1 MLLNE
6 VLNGVMT
13 FTANGS
19 LPSFVIKSK
28 ILKFEFFLRLWVKI
42 CQFVRLTAKF
52 FAGRFTANGWLHW
65 DPLGLFLITISH
77 TDRLWKRLSSHAL
90 PLIHRC
96 LGKTAGLFHRFAMLN
111 TRIAGFLSEKWQEYF
126 LNDDVSKV
134 RCDER

>member
-1 MLLNE
+1 MFLNE

-28 ILKFEFFLRLWVKI
+28 IKFEFFLRLWVKI
-42 CQFVRLTAKF
+42 WRLFFLRAVLRLTVDLIE
-52 FAGRFTANGWLHW
+52 TLSS
-65 DPLGLFLITISH
+65 LFLITISH
-77 TDRLWKRLSSHAL
+77 TDRLWKRLSSLAL

-111 TRIAGFLSEKWQEYF
+111 TRIAGFWSEKWQEYF